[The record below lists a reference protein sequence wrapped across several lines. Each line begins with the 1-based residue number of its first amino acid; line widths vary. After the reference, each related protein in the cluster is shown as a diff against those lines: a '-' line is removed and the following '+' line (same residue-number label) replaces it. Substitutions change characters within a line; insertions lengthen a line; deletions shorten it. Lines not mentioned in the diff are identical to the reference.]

1 MSIGNVVIA
10 TTSTLSTMWIS
21 FVNFLPSLL
30 GALVLFLIGLIIST
44 GIGEL
49 VERIIDALK
58 IDRILEKIGFKK
70 FTDRANIRLDA
81 GYFIGQLIR
90 WSLVLAFL
98 SAALDSLGL
107 LAFTAYLQSILVY
120 LPNVIIAALII
131 LVTLLVADFVEKLVV
146 SSATGSGLKL
156 SSFAGVIAKWAI
168 YITGFLTALDQLR
181 IASSY
186 LSIIFIGLVAM
197 LSLAG
202 GLAFG
207 LGGKD
212 FAKHILEKSK
222 KEFKD

>member
-1 MSIGNVVIA
+1 MT
-10 TTSTLSTMWIS
+10 TTSTLSNMWIS

-30 GALVLFLIGLIIST
+30 GALILFLIGLIIAT

-49 VERIIDALK
+49 IERIIDALK
-58 IDRILEKIGFKK
+58 IDRILEKIGFKN

-107 LAFTAYLQSILVY
+107 LAFTAYLKTILAY
-120 LPNVIIAALII
+120 LPNVIIAAIII
-131 LVTLLVADFVEKLVV
+131 LITFLVADFVEKLVT
-146 SSATGSGLKL
+146 SSATGSGLKITT
-156 SSFAGVIAKWAI
+156 FAGVIAKWAI
-168 YITGFLTALDQLR
+168 YITGFLTALDQLK
-181 IASSY
+181 IASNF
-186 LSIIFIGLVAM
+186 LFIIFVGLVAM

-212 FAKHILEKSK
+212 FAKSMLEKSK
-222 KEFKD
+222 KNLKD

>member
-1 MSIGNVVIA
+1 MTVGNVVMT
-10 TTSTLSTMWIS
+10 TTSTLSNMWIS

-30 GALVLFLIGLIIST
+30 GALILFLIGLIIAT

-49 VERIIDALK
+49 IERIIDALK
-58 IDRILEKIGFKK
+58 IDRILEKIGFKN

-81 GYFIGQLIR
+81 GYFVGQLIR

-107 LAFTAYLQSILVY
+107 LAFTAYLKTILAY
-120 LPNVIIAALII
+120 LPNVIIAAIII
-131 LVTLLVADFVEKLVV
+131 LITFLVADFVEKLVT
-146 SSATGSGLKL
+146 SSATGSGLKITT
-156 SSFAGVIAKWAI
+156 FAGVIAKWAI
-168 YITGFLTALDQLR
+168 YITGFLTALDQLK
-181 IASSY
+181 IASNF
-186 LSIIFIGLVAM
+186 LFIIFVGLVAM

-212 FAKHILEKSK
+212 FAKSMLEKSK
-222 KEFKD
+222 KNLKD